1 MQYTLLVLSSPADGQ
16 CLLTAARVTNALLR
30 AGHTLDTVF
39 FSDAATAV
47 GLCSLAMP
55 QDEISAQKEWQTL
68 GAAHGLNLVLCVA
81 SAMQR
86 GVVDTDGLS
95 DDGSRTPTLAEGFTI
110 GGLGQLVAATHAAD
124 RVLTFGG

>member
-16 CLLTAARVTNALLR
+16 CLLTAARFTDALLR
-30 AGHTLDTVF
+30 AGHTLDTIF

-55 QDEISAQKEWQTL
+55 QDEVSAQKEWQTL
-68 GAAHGLNLVLCVA
+68 GAEHGLNLVLCIA

-86 GVVDTDGLS
+86 GVVDTDGVWG
-95 DDGSRTPTLAEGFTI
+95 DGPGASTVAEGFSI